1 LRKDHSCKFREKRQY
16 SPACGNERKN
26 MTIKCPDYKTKIV
39 CTIGPASRSERTL
52 EELMRQGMNVARL
65 NFSHGTLEEHTEDI
79 LRIRDVAA
87 RLNHSC
93 TILADLPG
101 IKIRVGKIHNE
112 PVDLKEGNKIT
123 LTTTDIVGSPE
134 RISVNYE
141 RLAESVSQGSL
152 IYLNDGFIQLLVETI
167 AEKEVLCRVVVGGQL
182 LSHKGMSIPGARM
195 HVDPV
200 TPKDLEFISFGLR
213 EGVDAFGIS
222 FVEKGEDILKV
233 RQFIRESGGSAYL
246 VAKIERAE
254 ALENIDGILETTDAI
269 MIARGDLGVQIPLEN
284 LPGVQ
289 KRVIHKA
296 NLLGCPVITA
306 TQMLLSMTDHVR
318 PTRAEVSDVANA
330 ILDGT
335 DAVMLSEE
343 TAIGSYPVDAVDMM
357 ARIAASIERDRQST
371 ESFSGPGDQLKPPE
385 GAEMKDID
393 YVIFCNIVG
402 LARSLAARYIAV
414 SSVKGDEPRKIAG
427 FKPDCWI
434 LAFNKDE
441 KIRRFMDLSY
451 GVLPV
456 AIHEDS
462 ERSLKSILRYITENY
477 IIPEQ
482 ALVVA
487 TGDFPEDNVV
497 GERSLKIVRT
507 SEFGDKMRRYGK
519 E

>member
-1 LRKDHSCKFREKRQY
+1 MIAKLPDH
-16 SPACGNERKN
+16 
-26 MTIKCPDYKTKIV
+26 KTKIV
-39 CTIGPASRSERTL
+39 CTIGPASRSETVL
-52 EELMRQGMNVARL
+52 EKLMLHGMNVARL
-65 NFSHGTLEEHTEDI
+65 NFSHGTLEKHREDI
-79 LRIRDVAA
+79 QRVRDVAA
-87 RLNHSC
+87 RLNRSC

-112 PVDLKEGNKIT
+112 PIDLKKGNKII
-123 LTTTDIVGSPE
+123 LTTKHIVGSAE

-141 RLAESVSQGSL
+141 RLTKSVSEGSL

-167 AEKEVLCRVVVGGQL
+167 VEKEVICRVVVGGQL
-182 LSHKGMSIPGARM
+182 LSNKGMSIPGARM

-200 TPKDLEFISFGLR
+200 TTKDLEFVGFGLR

-222 FVEKGEDILKV
+222 FVEKGEDVLKV
-233 RQFIRESGGSAYL
+233 RQFIRENGGSACL
-246 VAKIERAE
+246 VAKIERVE

-269 MIARGDLGVQIPLEN
+269 MIARVDLGVQIPLEN

-289 KRVIHKA
+289 KRIIRKA

-343 TAIGSYPVDAVDMM
+343 TAIGSYPVEAVNMM
-357 ARIAASIERDRQST
+357 ARIAASTELYRQST
-371 ESFSGPGDQLKPPE
+371 DGKSGLREYLKPRE
-385 GAEMKDID
+385 SGEKEDID
-393 YVIFCNIVG
+393 NVIFYNIVES
-402 LARSLAARYIAV
+402 ARSLAAQCIAV
-414 SSVKGDEPRKIAG
+414 STVNGNEPRKISG

-434 LAFNKDE
+434 LAFSTDE
-441 KIRRFMDLSY
+441 KIRRFMNFSY

-456 AIHEDS
+456 AVQKDS
-462 ERSLKSILRYITENY
+462 ERSLKSMLRYITEVHL
-477 IIPEQ
+477 IPEQ

-487 TGDFPEDNVV
+487 TGDFPEDNVN
-497 GERSLKIVRT
+497 GEHSLRIIRT
-507 SEFGDKMRRYGK
+507 NSYGDKIK
-519 E
+519 

>member
-1 LRKDHSCKFREKRQY
+1 MITELPEH
-16 SPACGNERKN
+16 
-26 MTIKCPDYKTKIV
+26 KTKII
-39 CTIGPASRSERTL
+39 CTIGPASRSESAL
-52 EELMRQGMNVARL
+52 EELMRHGMNVARL
-65 NFSHGTLEEHTEDI
+65 NFSHGTLEEHREDI
-79 LRIRDVAA
+79 HRIRDVAG

-123 LTTTDIVGSPE
+123 LTTTHIVGSPE

-141 RLAESVSQGSL
+141 RLAESVSEGSL

-200 TPKDLEFISFGLR
+200 TPKDLEFIRFGLR

-233 RQFIRESGGSAYL
+233 RRFIRQNGGSAYL

-254 ALENIDGILETTDAI
+254 ALENIDGILEKTDAI

-289 KRVIHKA
+289 KRIIHEA

-357 ARIAASIERDRQST
+357 ARIASST
-371 ESFSGPGDQLKPPE
+371 ERERLPMTSSSDLREYFKPQQGFE
-385 GAEMKDID
+385 EKDMES
-393 YVIFCNIVG
+393 VIFYNIVE
-402 LARSLAARYIAV
+402 LARTLAAPCIAV
-414 SSVKGDEPRKIAG
+414 SSMKGEEPRKIAG

-434 LAFNKDE
+434 FAFSTDE
-441 KIRRFMDLSY
+441 RIRRFMNLSY
-451 GVLPV
+451 GVFPV
-456 AIHEDS
+456 VIYKESD
-462 ERSLKSILRYITENY
+462 RSLENILKYITENHLVSD
-477 IIPEQ
+477 Q
-482 ALVVA
+482 ALIIA
-487 TGDFPEDNVV
+487 TGDFPENRVS
-497 GERSLKIVRT
+497 GERSLRIIRVNSHKNKVRRCG
-507 SEFGDKMRRYGK
+507 E